1 MARPKRFELL
11 TPRFVIWLSRSQD
24 LRSNVQKRLAFP
36 SKESVCV
43 VSAAEWS
50 CADDP
55 SPRRPLDPGLASVT
69 GQDWPGLVREKGRS
83 MSIKLTDTQLVM
95 LSAAAQREDR
105 RLTPPENLK
114 GGAVHKVAAKL
125 IAAGLVKE
133 IQAKVGTPVWRRDEQ
148 TGQPYALK
156 LTAAGAK
163 AIAVDPAD
171 DVKPV
176 GDERP
181 GMEVDRSSTVAQP
194 DLAAAGAFA
203 APSAQALASPRA
215 PRVGTK
221 LAEAV
226 EMLRATEGAT
236 IAELS
241 EAFGW
246 LPHTTRAVLTG
257 LRKRGY
263 ALSLERSDAGRGSA
277 YRIAADANAARAGT
291 APIVIEP
298 PSSARV
304 DGASDPSASAVRPAS
319 ATASRRSGST
329 KTSRA
334 A

>member
-1 MARPKRFELL
+1 
-11 TPRFVIWLSRSQD
+11 
-24 LRSNVQKRLAFP
+24 
-36 SKESVCV
+36 
-43 VSAAEWS
+43 
-50 CADDP
+50 
-55 SPRRPLDPGLASVT
+55 
-69 GQDWPGLVREKGRS
+69 

-105 RLTPPENLK
+105 SLTPPENLK
-114 GGAVHKVAAKL
+114 GGAAHKVAAKL

-171 DVKPV
+171 DVKPA
-176 GDERP
+176 GDEERP
-181 GMEVDRSSTVAQP
+181 GMEVDRSSTGAQP

-226 EMLRATEGAT
+226 EMLGATEGAT

-277 YRIAADANAARAGT
+277 YRIAVDANAARAGT
-291 APIVIEP
+291 SPVVIEP

-304 DGASDPSASAVRPAS
+304 DGASDPSALPVRPAS
-319 ATASRRSGST
+319 ATAPRRSGST
-329 KTSRA
+329 RKSRA